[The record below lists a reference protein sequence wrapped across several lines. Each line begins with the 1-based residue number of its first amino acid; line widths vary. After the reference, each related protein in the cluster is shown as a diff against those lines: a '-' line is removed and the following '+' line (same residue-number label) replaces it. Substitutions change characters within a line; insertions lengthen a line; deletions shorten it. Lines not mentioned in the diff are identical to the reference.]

1 MFIIAWIRSRLE
13 SLSQVKSYSN
23 LERTPATDSSGTK
36 PNNAVNLDSKFEEKG
51 FDFNSVEGRNLEF
64 IRNFTAIVAPDC
76 N

>member
-1 MFIIAWIRSRLE
+1 M
-13 SLSQVKSYSN
+13 
-23 LERTPATDSSGTK
+23 ERTPATDSSGTK
-36 PNNAVNLDSKFEEKG
+36 PNNAMNKDSKFEEKG